1 MNEHDKKV
9 SEYIKKFKLD
19 QEKVYS
25 ICRYIENRAQQIE
38 NTTRLEKNINKNI
51 GANKVRQS
59 DLIRL
64 AILQGQELELARLQY
79 IIKNW

>member
-79 IIKNW
+79 VIKNW